1 MLLKWLSRHIMY
13 HSDYAFQRWGVFKHV
28 RFHLFYCHS
37 DFPIKCGC
45 PNFPNFKFVHSHAS
59 RTCSCVFQFS
69 LSLPAPIFHVS
80 TSLRAIVRIMC
91 DEDRDSNS
99 IVFVSRGGTSEL
111 GLSDCC
117 PQGILIATLLTSD
130 LSNRRHQLVVGTITF
145 SDYLGQPLPNL
156 LNPLYRTGFLRC
168 VSAYACVCVCV
179 WFRAHASSY
188 ENHHR
193 DCSYLGHGFRASSEI
208 KQAHFASNTHW
219 FTAPGFC
226 PNVLH
231 LCILWFGQVKYI

>member
-1 MLLKWLSRHIMY
+1 M
-13 HSDYAFQRWGVFKHV
+13 
-28 RFHLFYCHS
+28 
-37 DFPIKCGC
+37 
-45 PNFPNFKFVHSHAS
+45 
-59 RTCSCVFQFS
+59 
-69 LSLPAPIFHVS
+69 
-80 TSLRAIVRIMC
+80 RIMC

-130 LSNRRHQLVVGTITF
+130 LLNRRHQLVVGTITF

-179 WFRAHASSY
+179 
-188 ENHHR
+188 
-193 DCSYLGHGFRASSEI
+193 
-208 KQAHFASNTHW
+208 
-219 FTAPGFC
+219 
-226 PNVLH
+226 
-231 LCILWFGQVKYI
+231 